1 MPAGKP
7 TVSEIPTIG
16 QGKAEQLEIELLN
29 SIEFHLM
36 AVATQASA
44 GSGWDRKS
52 GNVQHIYRQREEVPV
67 EKWKSLE
74 PGAFVY
80 KVVHV

>member
-16 QGKAEQLEIELLN
+16 QGKAEQLE
-29 SIEFHLM
+29 IEFHLM